1 VTNKLI
7 AVGCIMCGLAVA
19 FGAFGAHAL
28 KQTVEPN
35 LMDTWRTATT
45 YLMFH
50 GVAVIAL
57 SSLATHFHSKDIVT
71 PTIGIV
77 LGALLFCG
85 SLYAIVLGAPSVMGV
100 ITPIGGILWIACWLT
115 LSYRFFKST
124 NVISHD

>member
-1 VTNKLI
+1 MTNKLI
-7 AVGCIMCGLAVA
+7 AAGCIMCALAVA
-19 FGAFGAHAL
+19 LGAFGAHAL
-28 KQTVEPN
+28 KQAIEPN

-57 SSLATHFHSKDIVT
+57 SSLATRFHSKNFVA

-77 LGALLFCG
+77 IGALLFCG
-85 SLYAIVLGAPSVMGV
+85 SLYAIVLGAPSAIGA
-100 ITPIGGILWIACWLT
+100 ITPIGGALWIACWLT

>member
-1 VTNKLI
+1 
-7 AVGCIMCGLAVA
+7 MCGVAVA
-19 FGAFGAHAL
+19 LGAFGAHAL

-57 SSLATHFHSKDIVT
+57 SSFATRFHSKDIVA

-77 LGALLFCG
+77 IGALLFCG
-85 SLYAIVLGAPSVMGV
+85 SLYAIVLGAPSVMGA